1 MVRRVQLGAGIAAGI
16 SGMVSLAMLLF
27 APLVPYCRT
36 TTPLPCATVRYE
48 SLFHLGMDTAL
59 RMYLL
64 GMLGLLLVG
73 AGCAIAEAR
82 GGQRGTRTALWIVTV
97 LALAGSATTVH
108 GPGLLFLPAVLV
120 LCLANYASLACR
132 LVEWRQARALRMP
145 RTQTLPEGAS
155 LAGSSPAAA
164 GEGTAESAAESAERP
179 LSA

>member
-16 SGMVSLAMLLF
+16 LGMVSLAVLLF

-36 TTPLPCATVRYE
+36 TTPLPCASVRYD
-48 SLFHLGMDTAL
+48 SLLHLGMDTAL
-59 RMYLL
+59 RTYLL

-82 GGQRGTRTALWIVTV
+82 GGQRGTRAALWIVTV
-97 LALAGSATTVH
+97 LALAGSAYTVH

-132 LVEWRQARALRMP
+132 LVEWRQARTLCMLRTEAQP
-145 RTQTLPEGAS
+145 DDAPI
-155 LAGSSPAAA
+155 AGPSPAVA
-164 GEGTAESAAESAERP
+164 GEGTADIATESAERP

>member
-16 SGMVSLAMLLF
+16 LGMLSLAILLF
-27 APLVPYCRT
+27 APLVPYCPAT
-36 TTPLPCATVRYE
+36 TALPCASVRYD

-82 GGQRGTRTALWIVTV
+82 GGLRGTRTALWIVTV
-97 LALAGSATTVH
+97 LALAGSAYTVH

-120 LCLANYASLACR
+120 LCPANYASLACR
-132 LVEWRQARALRMP
+132 LVEWRHARALRMP
-145 RTQTLPEGAS
+145 RTEARPEGAPPPGH
-155 LAGSSPAAA
+155 LPPRARGRRI
-164 GEGTAESAAESAERP
+164 SARRTWSVR
-179 LSA
+179 